1 MARKY
6 NIGEEDE
13 ENGQSNEQ
21 NNENDAKGVK
31 LNSNN

>member
-1 MARKY
+1 MARKN

-21 NNENDAKGVK
+21 NTENDAKGVK